1 MVQDILKIKNYLV
14 PLLSYLF
21 VVVSILLMR
30 TFLTTDYIYLISA
43 FIMISIP
50 YALMGRVE
58 GLGWNY
64 KAIFK
69 VLVISLIILM
79 FYALILV
86 VFFKRS
92 INFGAISIP
101 FILTQIIIVAY
112 PEELFFRGYLQS
124 KIGNNLRGIIIVS
137 VLFAIGHFC
146 TICLPNDFNNIN
158 CLVNVLTF
166 FPSLVMGFLYFATGN
181 LWTSIIFHSLANMTN
196 VILGGI

>member
-1 MVQDILKIKNYLV
+1 MKKKIYLV

-43 FIMISIP
+43 FIMILIP

-58 GLGWNY
+58 GLDWNY

-69 VLVISLIILM
+69 GLVISLIILM
-79 FYALILV
+79 FYILILV
-86 VFFKRS
+86 VIFKRS
-92 INFGAISIP
+92 INFGALSIP

-112 PEELFFRGYLQS
+112 PEEVFFRGYLQS

-146 TICLPNDFNNIN
+146 TICLPNGFRDII

-166 FPSLVMGFLYFATGN
+166 FPCRVVCSL
-181 LWTSIIFHSLANMTN
+181 
-196 VILGGI
+196 

>member
-1 MVQDILKIKNYLV
+1 MKKKIYLV

-43 FIMISIP
+43 FIMILIP

-58 GLGWNY
+58 GLDWNF

-69 VLVISLIILM
+69 GLVISLIILM

-86 VFFKRS
+86 VIFKRS
-92 INFGAISIP
+92 INFGVLSIP

-112 PEELFFRGYLQS
+112 PEEVFFRGYLQS
-124 KIGNNLRGIIIVS
+124 KIGNNLKGIIIVS

-146 TICLPNDFNNIN
+146 TICLPNGFSDIF

-166 FPSLVMGFLYFATGN
+166 FPSLVMGFLFFITGN
-181 LWTSIIFHSLANMTN
+181 LWASIIFHSLGNITN
-196 VILGGI
+196 AILGGF